1 MTGSLADKRGF
12 RRETP
17 LPTQTR
23 DHATTMNDRAAG
35 ASPLVSLD
43 GTAPRDDV
51 VIAMAGRGQRP
62 GAR

>member
-1 MTGSLADKRGF
+1 
-12 RRETP
+12 
-17 LPTQTR
+17 
-23 DHATTMNDRAAG
+23 MNDRAAG